1 MINEPDLATVLLVDD
16 NIALL
21 RNLAFLLDIIG
32 FEVKTAT
39 NGAEALKRIQTDTPD
54 LVIADID
61 LPIINGYDL
70 LRALRS
76 DPNLQHVPFIFA
88 SLRYELDDLMY
99 GLDLGATDYIP
110 KPFDIYDVLDAIQRS
125 LPTLTG
131 LEFQRP
137 MAS

>member
-39 NGAEALKRIQTDTPD
+39 SGAEALKRIQTDTPD

-61 LPIINGYDL
+61 LPVINGYDL

>member
-1 MINEPDLATVLLVDD
+1 MNEPSLATVLIVDD
-16 NIALL
+16 NIALV

-32 FEVKTAT
+32 FEVRSAA
-39 NGAEALKRIQTDTPD
+39 NGAEALNRIREKTPD

-70 LRALRS
+70 LRALRC
-76 DPNLQHVPFIFA
+76 DPHLQRIPFIFA

-125 LPTLTG
+125 LPNING

-137 MAS
+137 IAS